1 MCFVIGLFL
10 LLSQSG
16 PCSSANIDNNGMS
29 LSTLDQQG
37 SIGSASRSSPS
48 SSSSSSSSPSFTVEV
63 HEGTDSEPVDEQTR
77 LDTMLRAFQRLPAPE
92 LARLDVDDITTP
104 VESGTERAERLK
116 KAWTQR
122 QAELKNAVDSMVK
135 PAAFMAD
142 IAAKLRDSRYYVKQ
156 SGTGSA
162 DGANNDRDVE
172 ERQVLSLLRELEAL
186 VDDVDNARDFHT
198 IGGWPVLVELLES
211 HHSSAVQAAAAWTI
225 GTAVKVNPSH

>member
-1 MCFVIGLFL
+1 MKRVFFSLTCCSKWTCRLCVLFY

-16 PCSSANIDNNGMS
+16 PCHSANIDTNGMVV
-29 LSTLDQQG
+29 STVDQQG
-37 SIGSASRSSPS
+37 NIGSTSRAA
-48 SSSSSSSSPSFTVEV
+48 SSSSPSFTVEV
-63 HEGTDSEPVDEQTR
+63 HEGTDREPVDEQTR

-104 VESGTERAERLK
+104 VESGTMRAERLK

-142 IAAKLRDSRYYVKQ
+142 IAAKLRDSRYYVKP
-156 SGTGSA
+156 SG
-162 DGANNDRDVE
+162 DGNTEDGDNNGQDLEKRK
-172 ERQVLSLLRELEAL
+172 VLSLLRELEAL

-211 HHSSAVQAAAAWTI
+211 HHR
-225 GTAVKVNPSH
+225 